1 MEANAKLASA
11 NTLAD
16 IGGPALTGA
25 LIGVIGA
32 ARAVAADAAP
42 ETARGVLISDA
53 YAHIEVHNRQL
64 GEMPS

>member
-32 ARAVAADAAP
+32 GRAVAADAAP
-42 ETARGVLISDA
+42 ETLAASSSRTRTPIS
-53 YAHIEVHNRQL
+53 RSTT
-64 GEMPS
+64 GS